1 MSNSTESNPTN
12 LTSEESL
19 SPTNTHNGPPS
30 DLVRLLLSN
39 ETPGCTCKKSRCLKL
54 YCQCFAVSAL
64 CDSKCKCASCKN
76 ILEREKDIA
85 RARSNVLYRNP
96 RAFEN
101 KFSHGGFNKP
111 VRKLPSIHRGFQ
123 DMQRVGS
130 VVGVSGVGHMNGESI
145 CLKECEGLCC
155 YGMETLYVSFLLYF
169 FL

>member
-1 MSNSTESNPTN
+1 MSAEESNPTN
-12 LTSEESL
+12 LSPEDSTSPS
-19 SPTNTHNGPPS
+19 NGPPS

-64 CDSKCKCASCKN
+64 CDEKCKCASCKN

-101 KFSHGGFNKP
+101 KFSHGGVNKP

-123 DMQRVGS
+123 DMQRAAAIG
-130 VVGVSGVGHMNGESI
+130 VGVMNGE
-145 CLKECEGLCC
+145 
-155 YGMETLYVSFLLYF
+155 
-169 FL
+169 

>member
-1 MSNSTESNPTN
+1 MSSSESNPTN
-12 LTSEESL
+12 ITQEDSS
-19 SPTNTHNGPPS
+19 SPSTNTNTNNTSNSPPS
-30 DLVRLLLSN
+30 DLLRLLLSN

-64 CDSKCKCASCKN
+64 CDPNSCKCASCKN

-101 KFSHGGFNKP
+101 KFSHGGMNKP

-123 DMQRVGS
+123 DMQRVGNVNVG
-130 VVGVSGVGHMNGESI
+130 VVGNGE
-145 CLKECEGLCC
+145 
-155 YGMETLYVSFLLYF
+155 
-169 FL
+169 